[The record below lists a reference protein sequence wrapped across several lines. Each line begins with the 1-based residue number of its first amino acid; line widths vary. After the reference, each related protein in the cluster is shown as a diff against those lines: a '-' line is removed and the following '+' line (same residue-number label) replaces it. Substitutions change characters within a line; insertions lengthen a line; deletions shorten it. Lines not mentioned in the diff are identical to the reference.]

1 MRDYIVG
8 VLVGLLF
15 VAAYASWASRS
26 ILNMPCAVTCECAN
40 EESYTTMRAWV
51 TAYTS
56 SADECGNDLGI
67 TASGERARDGVVACN
82 FLPFGTRVKI
92 PELFG
97 EKEFVVMDRMSKEKK
112 NYVDVWVEE
121 KYAARQIGKSFVNI
135 VVIDS

>member
-1 MRDYIVG
+1 MRDHIVG

-15 VAAYASWASRS
+15 VTAYASWDSKS
-26 ILNMPCAVTCECAN
+26 IAKMPRAVTCECAN

-56 SADECGNDLGI
+56 SADECGNDFGI

-82 FLPFGTRVKI
+82 FLPFGTRVRI

-97 EKEFVVMDRMSKEKK
+97 EREFVVMDRMSKGKE
-112 NYVDVWVEE
+112 NYVDVWVKR
-121 KYAARQIGKSFVNI
+121 KYTARRIGKSFVDI
-135 VVIDS
+135 VVVDS